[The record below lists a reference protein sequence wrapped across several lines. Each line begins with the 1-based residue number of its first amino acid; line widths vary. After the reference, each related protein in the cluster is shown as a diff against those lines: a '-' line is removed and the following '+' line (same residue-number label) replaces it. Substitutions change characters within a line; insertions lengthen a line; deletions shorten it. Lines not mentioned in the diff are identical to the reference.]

1 MRFYDRYRRVK
12 LLLAALLILIALS
25 AHFWSRRRP
34 TPIDTRTEL
43 WEESMPY
50 HVPVAY
56 LGDAQWPAASP
67 DHLRR
72 WIAAKWV
79 DWKSFRRHQQP
90 TSVVHDYLRL
100 WIALATVWTSPTPF
114 VCLSRNRI
122 EPLTTPW
129 ITYLSKL
136 PERVEVVFWADTDH
150 PGFVPRPILGKPR
163 LPAGIVALRSAPA
176 DFQGVIVIRTRALCK
191 KMFRLLPIAHNFEHT
206 LCQVFRSFRASPL
219 ADTHPVPIHLTTST
233 RWRVVTYPRLNV
245 NRFYDAR
252 SLRYWI
258 RAPLSDTQLVE
269 YFGHFFACMQH
280 HHEAEWLLV
289 HAEDYSA
296 PLAQPM
302 LDALDARLRTIP
314 ATVDALMLVYDR
326 DQLPNLT
333 GLDGH
338 TTLHRLGYVEQPH
351 LVLYRTQ
358 SIREKIYSLF
368 PVLHPLGVALCTQW
382 ETYGMKP

>member
-1 MRFYDRYRRVK
+1 
-12 LLLAALLILIALS
+12 
-25 AHFWSRRRP
+25 
-34 TPIDTRTEL
+34 
-43 WEESMPY
+43 
-50 HVPVAY
+50 
-56 LGDAQWPAASP
+56 
-67 DHLRR
+67 
-72 WIAAKWV
+72 
-79 DWKSFRRHQQP
+79 
-90 TSVVHDYLRL
+90 
-100 WIALATVWTSPTPF
+100 
-114 VCLSRNRI
+114 
-122 EPLTTPW
+122 
-129 ITYLSKL
+129 
-136 PERVEVVFWADTDH
+136 
-150 PGFVPRPILGKPR
+150 
-163 LPAGIVALRSAPA
+163 
-176 DFQGVIVIRTRALCK
+176 
-191 KMFRLLPIAHNFEHT
+191 
-206 LCQVFRSFRASPL
+206 
-219 ADTHPVPIHLTTST
+219 
-233 RWRVVTYPRLNV
+233 V